1 MALLG
6 SKAHTAGDTKRWT
19 VDYSDWLDNAASIT
33 DIEALSDSDTCTVN
47 DVTTDGPSIVFF
59 LTGGELNERLIV
71 SLTMTD
77 NFGNIKHDTIAFTCV
92 AP

>member
-6 SKAHTAGDTKRWT
+6 SKQHTVGDTKRWT
-19 VDYSDWLDNAASIT
+19 INYEDWLDNAAVIQ
-33 DIEALSDSDTCTVN
+33 DIAVQSDSLTCTIG
-47 DVTTDGPSIVFF
+47 DSDISGPNVIFF
-59 LTGGELNERLIV
+59 LVGGALNERLTV

-77 NFGNIKHDTIAFTCV
+77 SFGNIKHDTIAFTCV